1 MRILYVITRSEL
13 GGAQAVVL
21 TYLQAL
27 GTHADIA
34 LATGEEGFLADQ
46 ARALGVPV
54 FILPDL
60 VPQIAPASDCRTAW
74 SLYKLIRQ
82 CQPDLVHAHSSKAGL
97 LGRLA
102 ARLAGIPSVFTA
114 HGFAFTENA
123 SFRRK
128 ADSDSEQVARRQV
141 RPNTHCRI
149 GVRRCIG
156 SSVSDS
162 FKEPGERGSQRSS

>member
-1 MRILYVITRSEL
+1 MRILYVNHTIWNSAGRKPLCLRICRLS
-13 GGAQAVVL
+13 
-21 TYLQAL
+21 

-54 FILPDL
+54 PILPDPA
-60 VPQIAPASDCRTAW
+60 PQIAPASDCRTAW
-74 SLYKLIRQ
+74 SRHFSVICQ

-97 LGRLA
+97 LGLTSP
-102 ARLAGIPSVFTA
+102 RLAGIPSVFTA

-128 ADSDSEQVARRQV
+128 AIAIPKRAAWRQV
-141 RPNTHCRI
+141 RPDADCRI
-149 GVRRCIG
+149 R
-156 SSVSDS
+156 
-162 FKEPGERGSQRSS
+162 KT